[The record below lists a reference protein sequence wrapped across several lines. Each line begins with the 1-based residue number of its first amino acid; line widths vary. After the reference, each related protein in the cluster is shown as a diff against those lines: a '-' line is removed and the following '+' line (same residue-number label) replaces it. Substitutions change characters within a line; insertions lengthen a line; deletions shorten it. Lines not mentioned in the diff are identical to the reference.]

1 MRFQKIRIVW
11 IPMFIRFVGHETT
24 LFLRCQQLK
33 RQSFESQLR
42 IEFIRWYALQN
53 RSCLAYLIDLRSRR
67 HDALYKKKVFTD
79 FCCEN
84 NTGESFSK
92 QKEQKHSQQK
102 NQDKMEIAWFSCCKY
117 KLQQAT
123 TTPDNSC
130 DQANGESDFL
140 QVAAAPTAVAMPQA
154 FAPSLSPGTTPYDD
168 CNGLYTYMKTTHSTT
183 HCSLIV

>member
-1 MRFQKIRIVW
+1 
-11 IPMFIRFVGHETT
+11 
-24 LFLRCQQLK
+24 
-33 RQSFESQLR
+33 
-42 IEFIRWYALQN
+42 
-53 RSCLAYLIDLRSRR
+53 
-67 HDALYKKKVFTD
+67 
-79 FCCEN
+79 
-84 NTGESFSK
+84 
-92 QKEQKHSQQK
+92 
-102 NQDKMEIAWFSCCKY
+102 MEIAWFSCCKY

-183 HCSLIV
+183 HCSLIVWCKEWLNCNSSACCWWCWRDWRRDRQRYCAYRTTKREGTDGASTASLQRLFLRSARRSSLPKKYSDLPSIICILCLSEI